1 MKELRK
7 EFIMRKYAIRF
18 TVVLVILVGSQL
30 LFPRQS
36 YAYLDPGT
44 GSFIIQMLIATLV
57 GGLFMIKVYFKKIKD
72 FFKRK
77 FSKGGSDE
85 HSQGGSDEHPQE

>member
-1 MKELRK
+1 MLKHVVRS
-7 EFIMRKYAIRF
+7 

-44 GSFIIQMLIATLV
+44 GSFIIQMLIATLF
-57 GGLFMIKVYFKKIKD
+57 GGLFMLKVYFKKVKD

-77 FSKGGSDE
+77 FSKGGN
-85 HSQGGSDEHPQE
+85 DEHPQE